1 MKNGC
6 ECKSQEASL
15 RMQPDKIERC
25 NLLNGIDAS
34 VIVVTRST
42 NGRPIRATL
51 KSSGA
56 WLIDAPIKSPP
67 AERPSILSMSGVV
80 QLATKNLATSTTVR
94 EAMSEVYVNQDEQ
107 VTTKKAPHLQSL
119 NVLVLQSSLPPV
131 GSSYQVL
138 PNSPPPRM

>member
-1 MKNGC
+1 M
-6 ECKSQEASL
+6 
-15 RMQPDKIERC
+15 
-25 NLLNGIDAS
+25 
-34 VIVVTRST
+34 
-42 NGRPIRATL
+42 
-51 KSSGA
+51 
-56 WLIDAPIKSPP
+56 IDAPIKSPP
-67 AERPSILSMSGVV
+67 AERPSMDNMSDVV

-138 PNSPPPRM
+138 PSSPPPRM